1 MKNIMMCVAV
11 MVVSGCTCHTVE
23 PGERSVLVDWGKV
36 REPVLSEGFQTACW
50 GCDFNDVSIRTQK
63 KELKVDCFSS
73 DLQQV
78 DLEVAVL
85 YRIPEGKVID
95 VFRQYHGEPFDVL
108 IAPRAQE
115 SIKEA
120 TSSRS
125 AEHIVKDREK
135 VKAEALAS
143 LKNKV
148 GDILVIEDLVIVN
161 VKLSKELSVA
171 IEQKM
176 VQQQEAAKAEFTKQ
190 KAEIEASI
198 TIAKAK
204 GEADAALLRAEAE
217 AKAIRI
223 RGDALRQTPSV
234 IQLELIN
241 KWNGVTPHIVAGAGT
256 GTSILLPV
264 GDASSGK

>member
-1 MKNIMMCVAV
+1 MKNMMMLLMAMSVA
-11 MVVSGCTCHTVE
+11 GCSCHTVE

-36 REPVLSEGFQTACW
+36 KEPVLGEGFQTACW

-85 YRIPEGKVID
+85 FRIPEAKVID

-135 VKAEALAS
+135 VKAEALNA

-148 GDILVIEDLVIVN
+148 GDILVVEDLVIVN

-190 KAEIEASI
+190 KAEVEAAI
-198 TIAKAK
+198 AIAKAK
-204 GEADAALLRAEAE
+204 GEADSSLLKAKAEAE
-217 AKAIRI
+217 SIRI
-223 RGDALRQTPSV
+223 QGEALRQSPGV
-234 IQLELIN
+234 VEIRLIE
-241 KWNGVTPHIVAGAGT
+241 KWNGVSPQTVGG
-256 GTSILLPV
+256 GGGLNLLLPALK
-264 GDASSGK
+264 DK